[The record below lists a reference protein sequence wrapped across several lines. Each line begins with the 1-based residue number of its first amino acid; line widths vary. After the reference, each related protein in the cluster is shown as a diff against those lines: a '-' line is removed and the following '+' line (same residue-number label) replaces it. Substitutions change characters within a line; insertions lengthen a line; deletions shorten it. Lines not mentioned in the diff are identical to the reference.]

1 METRLKRLREDHD
14 LYQKDI
20 AKVLNMSQ
28 RGYSHY
34 ESGKNIPNELLILL
48 AQYYNTSTD
57 YILGL
62 TNIREPYPKNKN

>member
-1 METRLKRLREDHD
+1 METRLKSLREDHD

-34 ESGKNIPNELLILL
+34 ESGKNIPNELQILENLILK
-48 AQYYNTSTD
+48 
-57 YILGL
+57 IK
-62 TNIREPYPKNKN
+62 IKE

>member
-1 METRLKRLREDHD
+1 METRLKSLREDHD

-62 TNIREPYPKNKN
+62 TNIREPYPKTKN